1 MKKFKFICAIC
12 LATLIFTGCSLDEEN
27 KSAISTDSEWS
38 TAAGYEKLIN
48 ACYFDLVRIVYG
60 QAEDTYVI
68 QSEAGT
74 DLWQDPRGGS
84 NGNWS
89 KATSYIDFGAAVSMF
104 GESYSGFYATVN
116 HCNAAIQYAK
126 KVQGLSESEVK
137 ALVAE
142 AHFLRAHCLFN
153 IVEYWGAKYLPTTP
167 TEDGLTVLPI
177 SPIGDFYKVI
187 FEDLQTAMADLPY
200 SQAVTGHVTKAAAY
214 HLYAKACLTY
224 ATYTDGKCGATPVSA
239 EDSKKYLQE
248 AQTTADYLIAH
259 ASEFGVQLYSDIEQ
273 VFDENNNKANKEAL
287 FVVTHSTITSLN
299 PRGNYFNRVWKHF
312 DAFNA
317 NTAGVYLDGIK
328 ASYDTTVKGYAVQK
342 IAKGNNY
349 LEPSKKFL
357 DLFADNDGRYKAF
370 FKDVWYIN
378 NPNDGDYYK
387 WTASDA
393 ARYGLDASR
402 VGNAAYNILTGD
414 TAIYISKKAYTQAER
429 DACRYAI
436 YNIDDNHKD
445 PAAPGMFYPSL
456 KKQDCPSLY
465 AGTNA
470 SKPYSAADCIVYRLG
485 ETYLLSA
492 EAAWRLGDNSK
503 ALSRINEIRNR
514 ACVGHD
520 HSLDKSGTVD
530 KDMLLDEYA
539 LEMCGEWVRWQTL
552 KRFRAFESR
561 IATFNPQIAK
571 LGTFKEEYYLRPV
584 NSYIIALI
592 ENGDE
597 YQNPGY

>member
-1 MKKFKFICAIC
+1 MFSA
-12 LATLIFTGCSLDEEN
+12 CSLDEEN
-27 KSAISTDSEWS
+27 KSAISTDAEWS

-74 DLWQDPRGGS
+74 DLWQDPRGGA
-84 NGNWS
+84 NANWS

-104 GESYSGFYATVN
+104 GEAYSGFYATLN
-116 HCNAAIQYAK
+116 HCNAAIQYAE
-126 KVQGLSESEVK
+126 KVQGLSEDEIK

-142 AHFLRAHCLFN
+142 AYFLRAHCLFN

-167 TEDGLTVLPI
+167 TEEALTVLPI
-177 SPIGDFYKVI
+177 SPIGDFYTVI
-187 FEDLQTAMADLPY
+187 FSDLETAMKDLPY

-224 ATYTDGKCGATPVSA
+224 ATYTDGKCGATAISA
-239 EDSKKYLQE
+239 EESKAYLKKAQE
-248 AQTTADYLIAH
+248 TADYLIAN
-259 ASEFGVQLYSDIEQ
+259 AATFGVQLYSDIEQ
-273 VFDENNNKANKEAL
+273 VFDENNNKDNKEAL

-312 DAFNA
+312 DAYNA
-317 NTAGVYLDGIK
+317 NTAGLYLDGIK
-328 ASYDTTVKGYAVQK
+328 ASYETTVKGHATQK

-370 FKDVWYIN
+370 FKDVWYVN
-378 NPNDGDYYK
+378 NPNNGEYYT

-393 ARYGLDASR
+393 TRYGLDQAR
-402 VGNAAYNILTGD
+402 VGNAAFNILTGD

-429 DACRYAI
+429 DACRYAV

-492 EAAWRLGDNSK
+492 EAAWRQGDNAT
-503 ALSRINEIRNR
+503 ALKRINEIRNR

-530 KDMLLDEYA
+530 QDMLLDEYA

-561 IATFNPQIAK
+561 IAAFNPQIAK
-571 LGTFKEEYYLRPV
+571 LGTFKEDYYLRPV